1 MKCFLVLYYGFY
13 YVGGNRWEKY
23 EVWDY
28 ILKREIRIF
37 EEYDKNKIYM
47 IVSKIVKRY
56 ELVEFYVYGV
66 VVIII
71 DGKLK

>member
-1 MKCFLVLYYGFY
+1 
-13 YVGGNRWEKY
+13 
-23 EVWDY
+23 
-28 ILKREIRIF
+28 
-37 EEYDKNKIYM
+37 M

-71 DGKLK
+71 DGKLKQKYICIKIMNDVIKKSVKKGVVILF